1 MIVIQPPGVQW
12 VVNLPQ
18 LKLGYAYDIFS
29 PRVQS
34 QETNVFFLGIH
45 VDDRSESSSTYN
57 MIIGNQPRSSWRIRY
72 NHELQ

>member
-18 LKLGYAYDIFS
+18 LKLDYAHDIFS

-45 VDDRSESSSTYN
+45 VDDRSNIKHKLYDYW
-57 MIIGNQPRSSWRIRY
+57 QPTEIFLE
-72 NHELQ
+72 N